1 MLGHCCNA
9 LPHRQ
14 GKCFPVSVTLAKGS
28 NLCTQANSR
37 FKLVLQSIYIG
48 AAPGSKGRTGG
59 GHSFFAKH
67 TRQTTEKESL
77 LSLKVLGSKNE
88 ILEIKL
94 NFNISLVACKISFV
108 PLDDWGMGKPQIGDI
123 PKNIER
129 LKMVF
134 TLPETVT
141 LKSFVTELS
150 CQPCTYNCTYYPNK

>member
-1 MLGHCCNA
+1 MLSCVRHIE
-9 LPHRQ
+9 
-14 GKCFPVSVTLAKGS
+14 LAKGS
-28 NLCTQANSR
+28 NFTKYAHR
-37 FKLVLQSIYIG
+37 KT
-48 AAPGSKGRTGG
+48 PGSNLCYKVFTSAPRLVQRAAQEVAIVSLPSTQD
-59 GHSFFAKH
+59 KPP
-67 TRQTTEKESL
+67 KKKSL

-94 NFNISLVACKISFV
+94 NFNISLVDCKISFA
-108 PLDDWGMGKPQIGDI
+108 PLDDWGMGKSRIGDI

>member
-1 MLGHCCNA
+1 M
-9 LPHRQ
+9 
-14 GKCFPVSVTLAKGS
+14 
-28 NLCTQANSR
+28 
-37 FKLVLQSIYIG
+37 LQSIYIG

-88 ILEIKL
+88 ILEMKL
-94 NFNISLVACKISFV
+94 NFNISLVAWKISFV

-150 CQPCTYNCTYYPNK
+150 CQPCTYNCTYYPNKWLSIGSLKHLMCSCPLFLCCNFQITKAK